1 MSVAADGSTQFTA
14 SGAGSVSCVIT
25 STLTGEILGEL
36 WSVVSEGSE
45 TWSEVAAGSEVWTN
59 ISQGSEVWYRQ

>member
-1 MSVAADGSTQFTA
+1 MVLRSLLLVVLTQY
-14 SGAGSVSCVIT
+14 SCVIT

-45 TWSEVAAGSEVWTN
+45 TWSEVAMAQKFGQ
-59 ISQGSEVWYRQ
+59 I